1 MTTGIRLECRRRL
14 WPALVFLILFL
25 IPLWLAWQTEAR
37 PGTAYGDLLRGNL
50 PVFCGLFLFVLVPSP
65 ILKPA
70 SALPEDQMR
79 CFQYAV
85 GTGIL
90 PLASLFRDW
99 TTELIAC
106 RQGLERVLRALPVA
120 ILISV
125 GGTVYAAAA
134 LPGSYGYF
142 LTNAVMSVFLGL
154 VLIGQ
159 TRARLSNICSL
170 EEQLQLQ
177 NIHLRTAITRL

>member
-1 MTTGIRLECRRRL
+1 MRPESRRRL
-14 WPALVFLILFL
+14 WPALVFLNVFL
-25 IPLWLAWQTEAR
+25 IPLWLAWQADAR
-37 PGTAYGDLLRGNL
+37 PGTAYWDLLWGNL
-50 PVFCGLFLFVLVPSP
+50 PAFWGLFLFFVLIPSP

-70 SALPEDQMR
+70 SALPEDQIR

-90 PLASLFRDW
+90 SLASLFGDW
-99 TTELIAC
+99 TTELIEC
-106 RQGLERVLRALPVA
+106 RKGLERVLRALPVA

-125 GGTVYAAAA
+125 GSTVYAAAV

-142 LTNAVMSVFLGL
+142 LTSAAMAVFLGV
-154 VLIGQ
+154 VLMEQ
-159 TRARLSNICSL
+159 TRGRLQNICSL

-177 NIHLRTAITRL
+177 NLYLRTSITKL